1 MKAMLALTLTVTIAP
16 LASPQT
22 KQATTGAATI
32 TTHDRAEIEL
42 LSARYSLAL
51 GSCDAKTWPALF
63 VAPDGFFAAGPRG
76 KVQGP
81 HRLGEMIR
89 SYDCNYTN
97 GVAPPHAP
105 AVLVPYKIVIEPSR
119 GGATGTAYYN
129 GGHYEDVYVKTPQG
143 WRFGSRTVVTNR
155 EQAAKLTAA
164 DFDAI
169 QLLAASHGGPYSDL
183 YEPIPGGTRFKSA
196 GVAIEV
202 RPDGIAGKAY
212 LPNNGGHYE
221 DTYEKT
227 PSGWRFKSRV
237 HVPAEKESDSATR
250 ASTPPSGSAR

>member
-1 MKAMLALTLTVTIAP
+1 MKAMLALTLIVTVAP
-16 LASPQT
+16 SASPQT
-22 KQATTGAATI
+22 KQATTALTAD
-32 TTHDRAEIEL
+32 DRAGIEL
-42 LSARYSLAL
+42 LSARYALAL
-51 GSCDAKTWPALF
+51 GSCDAKTWPDLF
-63 VAPDGFFAAGPRG
+63 VAPDGYFAAGPRG
-76 KVQGP
+76 KVQGR

-105 AVLVPYKIVIEPSR
+105 AVLVPYRIEIEPSR
-119 GGATGTAYYN
+119 GGARGTAHYN

-169 QLLAASHGGPYSDL
+169 QRLATAHGGPYADV

-196 GVAIEV
+196 SVAIEV
-202 RPDGIAGKAY
+202 KPEGIAGKAY

-221 DTYEKT
+221 DVYEKT
-227 PSGWRFKSRV
+227 SAGWRFKSRV
-237 HVPAEKESDSATR
+237 YVPAEQETAGPAGATTAPSA
-250 ASTPPSGSAR
+250 SGR

>member
-22 KQATTGAATI
+22 RQATTGAATL
-32 TTHDRAEIEL
+32 TTQDRAEIEL

-63 VAPDGFFAAGPRG
+63 VSPDGFFAAGPRG

-169 QLLAASHGGPYSDL
+169 QLLAAANGGPYADV

-196 GVAIEV
+196 GVAMEV
-202 RPDGIAGKAY
+202 KPEGIAGKAY

-221 DTYEKT
+221 DVYEKT
-227 PSGWRFKSRV
+227 PSGWRFKSRAYV
-237 HVPAEKESDSATR
+237 SSEQEAATTTR
-250 ASTPPSGSAR
+250 ASTAPSGSAR

>member
-1 MKAMLALTLTVTIAP
+1 MKAMLALTLSVTIGS
-16 LASPQT
+16 LASPQAR
-22 KQATTGAATI
+22 QATTAL

-42 LSARYSLAL
+42 LSARYALAL
-51 GSCDAKTWPALF
+51 GSCDAKTWPDLF
-63 VAPDGFFAAGPRG
+63 VAPDGYFAAGPRG
-76 KVQGP
+76 KVQGQ

-89 SYDCNYTN
+89 SYNCKYTD

-105 AVLVPYKIVIEPSR
+105 AVLVPYRIEIEPSR
-119 GGATGTAYYN
+119 GGAIGTAYYN

-169 QLLAASHGGPYSDL
+169 QHLAVANGGPYADV

-196 GVAIEV
+196 SVAIEV
-202 RPDGIAGKAY
+202 KPEGIAGKAY

-221 DTYEKT
+221 DIYEKT
-227 PSGWRFKSRV
+227 PSGWRFKLRAYVS
-237 HVPAEKESDSATR
+237 PEQEAAGTTP
-250 ASTPPSGSAR
+250 ASTAPIGRAR

>member
-1 MKAMLALTLTVTIAP
+1 P
-16 LASPQT
+16 SP
-22 KQATTGAATI
+22 
-32 TTHDRAEIEL
+32 
-42 LSARYSLAL
+42 
-51 GSCDAKTWPALF
+51 PPF
-63 VAPDGFFAAGPRG
+63 VAPGGFCAAGPRG

-105 AVLVPYKIVIEPSR
+105 AVLVPYKIVSDPSR
-119 GGATGTAYYN
+119 GGASASRGRATRTADYH

-169 QLLAASHGGPYSDL
+169 QLLAASHGGAYSDV
-183 YEPIPGGTRFKSA
+183 YESIPGGTRFKSA

-237 HVPAEKESDSATR
+237 HVPAEKESDTATR
-250 ASTPPSGSAR
+250 PSTPPSGSAR

>member
-1 MKAMLALTLTVTIAP
+1 MKTLLILTLSIAVVQP
-16 LASPQT
+16 ASPQT
-22 KQATTGAATI
+22 KSASTAPTL

-63 VAPDGFFAAGPRG
+63 AAPDGFFAAGPRG

-119 GGATGTAYYN
+119 GATTGTAYYN
-129 GGHYEDVYVKTPQG
+129 GGHYEDTYVKTPQG
-143 WRFGSRTVVTNR
+143 WRFQSRTVVTNR

-169 QLLAASHGGPYSDL
+169 QLLAASHGGPYADV

-202 RPDGIAGKAY
+202 RADGIAGKAY

-227 PSGWRFKSRV
+227 PSGWRFKSRI
-237 HVPAEKESDSATR
+237 HVPAEQEANITTR
-250 ASTPPSGSAR
+250 AATAPSGSAR